1 MKIETT
7 YLREREKDSTEVK
20 GGIRVH
26 LIGLEPTRLTPLD
39 PKSSAA
45 TNYATGAI
53 SLRCKVMDIFDSD
66 KVIC

>member
-7 YLREREKDSTEVK
+7 YLRERERLYGSK